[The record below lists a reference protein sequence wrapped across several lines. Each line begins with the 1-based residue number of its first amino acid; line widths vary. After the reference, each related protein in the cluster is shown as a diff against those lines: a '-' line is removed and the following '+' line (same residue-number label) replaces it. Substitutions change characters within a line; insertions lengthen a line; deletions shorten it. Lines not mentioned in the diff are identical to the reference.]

1 MTELKIIKFDQI
13 GILVKNIEKAAEFYN
28 AILDFN
34 GKINI
39 VQQTSTVN
47 YRGNEVEFKMKKIM
61 QNFGGKQFEIIEV
74 LESTGDHLYSEF
86 LKEGKVGLHHLGVY
100 IKDAEILILHF
111 KNKYNIDVIQ
121 SGKVGRVKFYYL
133 DTKEVF
139 GYYLELIEI

>member
-13 GILVKNIEKAAEFYN
+13 GILVKNIDKAAEFYN

-86 LKEGKVGLHHLGVY
+86 LKEGKVGIHHLGVY

>member
-1 MTELKIIKFDQI
+1 MTELKLSKFDQI
-13 GILVKNIEKAAEFYN
+13 GIIVKDIEKAAEFYTSL
-28 AILDFN
+28 LDFK
-34 GKINI
+34 GGINI

-61 QNFGGKQFEIIEV
+61 QNFGGKQFEIIEL

-86 LKEGKVGLHHLGVY
+86 LKEGNFGLHHLGVY
-100 IKDAEILILHF
+100 TNDAEPIIIHF
-111 KNKYNIDVIQ
+111 KNTYNIDVIQ

-139 GYYLELIEI
+139 GYYLELIKI